1 MQTKFLTRRAGGK
14 HMMGRG
20 SGVIREITATPA
32 RLAIPNA
39 GGFGVAG
46 AAIEGLWRQLA
57 GGLGPHRIR
66 VLCLRS
72 ARSPGAPGAGEA
84 IRAHPR
90 QGGLSPG
97 AVGPSPSEITPL
109 KRPPRA

>member
-20 SGVIREITATPA
+20 SGVILAITATPA

-57 GGLGPHRIR
+57 GELGPHGIR
-66 VLCLRS
+66 VICLP
-72 ARSPGAPGAGEA
+72 SPGSPDPPGMGEPIPPPAHQTGISPDA
-84 IRAHPR
+84 IQP
-90 QGGLSPG
+90 
-97 AVGPSPSEITPL
+97 T
-109 KRPPRA
+109 